1 MPFQR
6 KGEHIERSFDIMSE
20 IDLSTMRHSA
30 AHVMAAA
37 IQKLYPEAKFDIGPS
52 TEDGFYYDVDL
63 PKRLVPEDLKEIEKV
78 MKKMLGQRLP
88 FTRKEVSREEAKAL
102 FEAKGQTFKL
112 SRLEDIPEG
121 ETVSLYYTGDDY
133 VDLCRGPHVEHTGQ
147 IGAVKLLSLAG
158 SYFRG
163 NEKNPM
169 LQRIYGTAFESKEA
183 LQEYLTR
190 IEEAKKR
197 DHRKIGAEMELFS
210 THEEIGPG
218 LVCWHPMGARI
229 RHVLETFWKEAH
241 YEHGYELMYTP
252 HVGRALLWQT
262 SGHLDFYRE
271 GMYANM
277 EIDGDP
283 YYVKPMNCPFHIM
296 IYKTRPRSYRELPA
310 RWAELGTV
318 YRYEKAGVLHGLMR
332 VRGFTQDDAHIIC
345 TPEQIEDEIREVLR
359 FSMYMWKCFGFKDV
373 KAYLATRPAK
383 AVGDDNMWAQ
393 AMHSLENAVKAE
405 GVDCEVDEGGGA
417 FYGPKIDLKIKDAL
431 GREWQTSTIQFDFNL
446 PERFDMTY
454 VGADG
459 QKHRPYMVHRALLG
473 SLERFFG
480 ILIEHYAGKFPLWL
494 APEQVRILPISEK
507 FTDYARGLEAKL
519 RAKHIRCSVDVEA
532 DPIGG
537 KIRRGRDM
545 RIPYLLVVGER
556 EAAAGE
562 VAVRSRDKGEEGAMK
577 FEDVLAR
584 LEKEIEEKQ

>member
-1 MPFQR
+1 
-6 KGEHIERSFDIMSE
+6 MSE

-102 FEAKGQTFKL
+102 FESKGQTFKL

-252 HVGRALLWQT
+252 HVGPALLWQT

-383 AVGDDNMWAQ
+383 AVGDDSMWAQ

-459 QKHRPYMVHRALLG
+459 QKHRPYMVH
-473 SLERFFG
+473 
-480 ILIEHYAGKFPLWL
+480 LIEHYAGKFPLWL

-577 FEDVLAR
+577 FEDILAR
-584 LEKEIEEKQ
+584 LEKEIEDKQ

>member
-1 MPFQR
+1 
-6 KGEHIERSFDIMSE
+6 MSE

-373 KAYLATRPAK
+373 KAYLAPRPAK

-507 FTDYARGLEAKL
+507 FTDYARDLEAKL
-519 RAKHIRCSVDVEA
+519 HAKHIRCSVDVEA

-584 LEKEIEEKQ
+584 LEKEIEEKL

>member
-1 MPFQR
+1 
-6 KGEHIERSFDIMSE
+6 MSE

-112 SRLEDIPEG
+112 SRLEDIPKG
-121 ETVSLYYTGDDY
+121 ETVSLYYY

-183 LQEYLTR
+183 SQAYLTR

-507 FTDYARGLEAKL
+507 FTDYARDLEAKL
-519 RAKHIRCSVDVEA
+519 HAKHIRCSVDVEA

-584 LEKEIEEKQ
+584 LEKEIEEKL

>member
-1 MPFQR
+1 
-6 KGEHIERSFDIMSE
+6 MSE

-112 SRLEDIPEG
+112 SRLDDIPEG

-507 FTDYARGLEAKL
+507 FTDYARDLEAKL
-519 RAKHIRCSVDVEA
+519 HAKHIRCSVDVEA

-584 LEKEIEEKQ
+584 LEKEIEEKL

>member
-1 MPFQR
+1 
-6 KGEHIERSFDIMSE
+6 MSE
-20 IDLSTMRHSA
+20 FDLSTMRHSA

-52 TEDGFYYDVDL
+52 TEEGFYYDVDL

-102 FEAKGQTFKL
+102 FESKGQTFKL

-383 AVGDDNMWAQ
+383 AVGDDSMWAQ

-577 FEDVLAR
+577 FEDILAR
-584 LEKEIEEKQ
+584 LEKEIEDKL

>member
-1 MPFQR
+1 
-6 KGEHIERSFDIMSE
+6 MSE

-52 TEDGFYYDVDL
+52 TEEGFYYDVDL

-229 RHVLETFWKEAH
+229 RHILETFWKEAH

-507 FTDYARGLEAKL
+507 FTDYARDLEAKL
-519 RAKHIRCSVDVEA
+519 HAKHIRCSVDVEA

-584 LEKEIEEKQ
+584 LEKEIEEKL

>member
-1 MPFQR
+1 
-6 KGEHIERSFDIMSE
+6 MSE
-20 IDLSTMRHSA
+20 FDLSTMRHSA

-52 TEDGFYYDVDL
+52 TEEGFYYDVDL

-102 FEAKGQTFKL
+102 FESKGQTFKL

-383 AVGDDNMWAQ
+383 AVGDDSMWAQ

-577 FEDVLAR
+577 FEDILAR
-584 LEKEIEEKQ
+584 LEKEIEDKQ

>member
-1 MPFQR
+1 
-6 KGEHIERSFDIMSE
+6 MSD

-52 TEDGFYYDVDL
+52 TDDGFYYDVDL
-63 PKRLVPEDLKEIEKV
+63 PKRLVPEDLKEIEKE
-78 MKKMLGQRLP
+78 MKKMLGRRLP
-88 FTRKEVSREEAKAL
+88 FTRKEVSRDEAKAL

-332 VRGFTQDDAHIIC
+332 VRGFTQDDTHIIC

-507 FTDYARGLEAKL
+507 FTEYAKGLEAQL
-519 RAKHIRCSVDVEA
+519 AAKHIRCSVDAEA

-556 EAAAGE
+556 EAASGE
-562 VAVRSRDKGEEGAMK
+562 VAVRSRDKGEEGSMK
-577 FEDVLAR
+577 FEELVAR
-584 LEKEIEEKQ
+584 LEKEIAEKQ

>member
-1 MPFQR
+1 
-6 KGEHIERSFDIMSE
+6 MSE

-52 TEDGFYYDVDL
+52 TEEGFYYDVDL
-63 PKRLVPEDLKEIEKV
+63 PKRLVPDDLKEIEKV

-383 AVGDDNMWAQ
+383 AVGDDSMWAQ

-507 FTDYARGLEAKL
+507 FTDYARDLEKKL
-519 RAKHIRCSVDVEA
+519 QAKHIRCSVDVEA

-577 FEDVLAR
+577 FDDVLAR

>member
-1 MPFQR
+1 
-6 KGEHIERSFDIMSE
+6 MSE

-52 TEDGFYYDVDL
+52 TEEGFYYDVDL

-88 FTRKEVSREEAKAL
+88 FTRKEVSRDEAKAL

-507 FTDYARGLEAKL
+507 FTDYARDLEKKL
-519 RAKHIRCSVDVEA
+519 QAKHIRCSVDVEA

-577 FEDVLAR
+577 FDDVLAR